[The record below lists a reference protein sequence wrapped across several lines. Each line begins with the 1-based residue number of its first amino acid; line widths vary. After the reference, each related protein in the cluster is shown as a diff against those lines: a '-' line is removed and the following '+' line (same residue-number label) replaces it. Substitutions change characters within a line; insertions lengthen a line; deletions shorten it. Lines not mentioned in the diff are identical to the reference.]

1 MRSRGGVK
9 REVGSME
16 YDETAGQGA
25 RCVADVSS
33 IAPNE
38 KEKTPACAGWRP
50 GLTWGGKMG

>member
-1 MRSRGGVK
+1 MK

-38 KEKTPACAGWRP
+38 KREDTRVCRMA

>member
-1 MRSRGGVK
+1 MK

-38 KEKTPACAGWRP
+38 KRKDTEKYNEKQ
-50 GLTWGGKMG
+50 LVIV